1 VKRLNEFNIS
11 LLGKWVWRVL
21 DERES
26 IWNVVLRAK
35 YGEVGAGAV
44 WRRSWIDLVAC
55 FESNSNEGVTYRS

>member
-11 LLGKWVWRVL
+11 LLEKWVLRVL

-35 YGEVGAGAV
+35 YGEVGGGCGLAKELDRFG
-44 WRRSWIDLVAC
+44 
-55 FESNSNEGVTYRS
+55 GVL